1 MRRSPLLLIGAIGL
15 FLLSLQLETEA
26 GAEGGQVPTL
36 AELDGSYTYA
46 GDRSKDESVIKAK
59 SDTATADMGRMLLKR
74 AQSRL
79 ASSTRIAESLV
90 ITQKGGKVSFQS
102 DDYVVAVPEN
112 GSSASV
118 QTPLGETADASFD
131 TKAATLQQT
140 VAKTGGKKTNAFQF
154 DESGHLVMQVRVTN
168 PRLAGPV
175 VFSVLYARKT
185 EPH

>member
-1 MRRSPLLLIGAIGL
+1 VGRSPLLLIGAIGL

-26 GAEGGQVPTL
+26 GAEGAKVPTL

-46 GDRSKDESVIKAK
+46 GDRSKDESAIEAK
-59 SDTATADMGRMLLKR
+59 SDTATADMGRMVLKR
-74 AQSRL
+74 ARSRL
-79 ASSTRIAESLV
+79 ASSTRIAESL
-90 ITQKGGKVSFQS
+90 IISRKDGKVSFQS

-118 QTPLGETADASFD
+118 QTPLDETADAFFD
-131 TKAATLQQT
+131 TKTSTLQQT
-140 VAKTGGKKTNAFQF
+140 VAKTDGKKTNTFQF
-154 DESGHLVMQVRVTN
+154 DETGRLVMQVRVTN
-168 PRLAGPV
+168 PKLTGPV